1 MSVHNVMAMS
11 VFLDYGVPQG
21 SVLEPVLFLLYTSD
35 LVELVRSFGLL
46 AHAYA
51 DDLQV
56 YCHMNVGPE
65 QVMLQRLRDT

>member
-21 SVLEPVLFLLYTSD
+21 SVLGPVLFLLYTSD

-46 AHAYA
+46 A
-51 DDLQV
+51 
-56 YCHMNVGPE
+56 MP
-65 QVMLQRLRDT
+65 MLMICRYIVT